1 MGPWGEEGAKGEGSD
16 VFAVII
22 KLGSGTFKFRYVDI
36 VDVNNVKRTMFGEGE
51 TVYYSAQF
59 CNDGTSK
66 DTATF
71 TITDKGTG
79 AVIKSDVYPGM
90 EPLACGTFSK
100 QKLGVMPS
108 SDWNVEFKVT
118 P

>member
-1 MGPWGEEGAKGEGSD
+1 MSPWGEEGAKGEGSD
-16 VFAVII
+16 VYAIII

-36 VDVNNVKRTMFGEGE
+36 VDVNNVKRTMFGVGE
-51 TVYYSAQF
+51 NVYYSVQF
-59 CNDGTSK
+59 CNDGESK

-71 TITDKGTG
+71 TITNLGTG
-79 AVIKSDVYPGM
+79 QVIKSDVYPNM

-100 QKLGVMPS
+100 QKLGVMPNT
-108 SDWNVEFKVT
+108 DWNVEFKVT